1 MKLFFNNQKLSVFM
15 KKEKISSFSQN
26 HGHQQYILGKIKVE
40 SFVTKTKSTYTK
52 SCIENSHSL
61 SGVPIRKVF
70 FCARVMDQFFFSRI
84 LCRP

>member
-1 MKLFFNNQKLSVFM
+1 MKLFFNNQKIKRFY
-15 KKEKISSFSQN
+15 EKRKDLLFFSKSRASA
-26 HGHQQYILGKIKVE
+26 ILGQIKVE
-40 SFVTKTKSTYTK
+40 SFVTKTKSIYTK